1 MAINIGPKIGIDG
14 EAQFRKE
21 INALVQ
27 QQKTLASEMKAV
39 TSAFD
44 QKDKSEKNLTAQTK
58 ILNQQIQVQQQRI
71 EKLKEGLSAASKE
84 LGEADSRTLKWKQA
98 INDAT
103 TDLNK
108 MTSQLSNLEKGVD
121 DVADSLGNAE
131 KSSFSFTDAIS
142 AQTIVEAIKGIGSAI
157 ADVIENTKE
166 YRTIIASLDIS
177 SQKAGYSAQET
188 AQTYEKLYGVLSD
201 DQTTAT
207 TTANLQ
213 ALQLSQEKLTEL
225 TNASIGAWATYGDSI
240 PIDGLA
246 EAINETV
253 KAGQVTGTFADVL
266 NWGSKEGE
274 TFGVTLKA
282 NTEANKEWND
292 AVKNAATAE
301 DFFNLALQEAS
312 TEAERADLVLQAMA
326 NQGLV
331 EAGEAWQKNNEDI
344 VNANNAQLNF
354 QKNAAE
360 LADRVSPAVTAVKDG
375 FNEIFKEI
383 LNLTEN
389 VDFSAITQ
397 QIQEGFSYFIEDI
410 LPQLVGLFKFVFE
423 NKELLISAIA
433 GIGAAFVTWNVVT
446 MIQGVVSAIKAFKAA
461 NEGAT
466 IAQLAL
472 NAAQAANP
480 IGIVIAAIT
489 GLVAALVVLWNT
501 NEGFR
506 NAVIGIWENIKQ
518 IFADAWENIKTV
530 WDAVKPYFEVVWS
543 GIKLTFSV
551 VGQVLTGYF
560 QAAWNGIV
568 FVWDVVT
575 GYFQNIWNTIKGIFS
590 VVKSILSGDFQGA
603 WDAIKQILSGWSDYF
618 KGLFDSLVNIFGG
631 VLDFFKNVGG
641 NIIQGI
647 KDGIS
652 AAWDGLV
659 SWFNNLWNG
668 LFGKKTVNVDV
679 ATTETRT
686 VKTINESAKPT
697 RPRNLSTYVSLPET
711 APMDISPL
719 RAAYETIDSS
729 LYQRVGTQLQQ
740 GYYRVQ
746 TAMGNAVDYTRER
759 GIQATSSKSTVIDMG
774 GINITV
780 NPAPGMDEN
789 ALAEKVSIVLENLF
803 RQKEGLWA

>member
-44 QKDKSEKNLTAQTK
+44 QNDKSEKNLTAQTK

-84 LGEADSRTLKWKQA
+84 FGEADSRTLKWKQA

-108 MTSQLSNLEKGVD
+108 MKSQLSSLEKGVD

-131 KSSFSFTDAIS
+131 KSSFSFADAIS

-157 ADVIENTKE
+157 VDVIESTKE

-188 AQTYEKLYGVLSD
+188 AQTYKKLYGVLSD

-274 TFGVTLKA
+274 TFGVTLRA

-647 KDGIS
+647 KDGIL

-789 ALAEKVSIVLENLF
+789 ALAEKMSIVLENLF